1 MAMRRENIMIVL
13 LSLIPTVCAGS
24 TARDTASLLETLKG
38 GKIMFERYID
48 NKTGNPEKAREYAEL
63 FFSGE
68 DSSAINPIIAEM
80 ADGLAEY
87 YETEKFLFSK
97 AIRYRNISLRIYET
111 LGHKEDAA
119 NTNYRLAKLSFNVG
133 QYHNTLKYAN
143 EALEYFEGSDRQDII
158 LDCYN
163 LFGIVYYFCKDY
175 DNSNFYFSKCADEA
189 RKNGDSLRLTLALN
203 NLAAYENNERTD
215 TAKARSLIREG
226 IHICES
232 MKDTA
237 NLFKMYLNLANS
249 YLGTYE
255 PEKAGSVIKQ
265 IEGMAGNIQ
274 QKGLYYFQ
282 LGGYHYYLGEYDH
295 AVSALDSAIH
305 YLSQGEFNQKTL
317 QCLNMLWLSYSS
329 VGDYRN
335 AYESVISYI
344 DLENRLPKADV
355 YLQIFRLQQEKIAQE
370 EEKARIRRTNLFIFC
385 MLIATSI
392 VLLIFMKYR
401 KRMYTVRRQEYELKA
416 KNEIMELK
424 QMQQYQMNRLI
435 ETVKDKLTK
444 LNPDVKDRHIREAV
458 SEICNELCS
467 SRDESQWREIKE
479 FVPEFN
485 SESFH
490 RLIKDFPN
498 LTVNERR
505 LCVLLNKNL
514 STKEISMITRQ
525 SVNTITVARTRLRNK
540 FGLTGSHI
548 SLQEFLSKYN

>member
-1 MAMRRENIMIVL
+1 
-13 LSLIPTVCAGS
+13 
-24 TARDTASLLETLKG
+24 
-38 GKIMFERYID
+38 MFERYID
-48 NKTGNPEKAREYAEL
+48 NKCGYPEKAREYAEL
-63 FFSGE
+63 FFSGK
-68 DSSAINPIIAEM
+68 DSSIANPIVAEM

-87 YETEKFLFSK
+87 YEAKKFLFSK
-97 AIRYRNISLRIYET
+97 AIRYRNLSLRIYDN
-111 LGHKEDAA
+111 LGCKEEAA
-119 NTNYRLAKLSFNVG
+119 RSRYRLAKLNFNVG
-133 QYHNTLKYAN
+133 QYHKTLKYAN
-143 EALEYFEGSDRQDII
+143 EALDYFKDTDHKDII
-158 LDCYN
+158 IDCYN
-163 LFGIVYYFCKDY
+163 LLGIVYYFCKDY
-175 DNSNFYFSKCADEA
+175 ENSNFYFTQCADEA
-189 RKNGDSLRLTLALN
+189 RNTGDSLRLTLALN

-226 IHICES
+226 IHICEN

-255 PEKAGSVIKQ
+255 PEKAGAIIGHIKD
-265 IEGMAGNIQ
+265 MAGNIQ

-282 LGGYHYYLGEYDH
+282 LGGYHYYLEEYDE
-295 AVSALDSAIH
+295 AVSALDSAIY
-305 YLSQGEFNQKTL
+305 YLSQGEFDQKIL

-329 VGDYRN
+329 VGDYKN

-370 EEKARIRRTNLFIFC
+370 EEKARTGRTNLFIFG
-385 MLIATSI
+385 MLMATSI
-392 VLLIFMKYR
+392 ILLIFMKYR
-401 KRMYTVRRQEYELKA
+401 KRMYAVRRQEYELKA

-424 QMQQYQMNRLI
+424 QMQQFQMDRLI

-444 LNPDVKDRHIREAV
+444 LNPDVKDKHIRDAV
-458 SEICNELCS
+458 SEICNELGNS
-467 SRDESQWREIKE
+467 KDESQWREIKE

-498 LTVNERR
+498 LTINERR

-540 FGLTGSHI
+540 FGLTGSPV